1 MKLLIA
7 GGRDFNNRELMMYH
21 LKAMFDLGE
30 IDPSVELICGMA
42 RGADML
48 GYEIF
53 KAAELPIHVF
63 KPDWN
68 GLGKRAGFVR
78 NEEMGDVADLAL
90 IFWDQQSRGTKHMID
105 YMAKLQKPVRIV
117 HYNQR

>member
-7 GGRDFNNRELMMYH
+7 GGRDFNNLELMLHYLEGMY
-21 LKAMFDLGE
+21 KLGE
-30 IDPSVELICGMA
+30 IDDSVELICGMA

-48 GYEIF
+48 GHHIF
-53 KAAELPIHVF
+53 SQANLPIHVF

-78 NEEMGDVADLAL
+78 NTEMGDVADLAL
-90 IFWDQQSRGTKHMID
+90 IFWDQKSKGTKHMIS
-105 YMAKLQKPVRIV
+105 YMDRLNKPVRLV
-117 HYNQR
+117 YY

>member
-7 GGRDFNNRELMMYH
+7 GGRDFNDRAAMMTALQTLFEAGH
-21 LKAMFDLGE
+21 

-48 GYEIF
+48 GHQIF
-53 KAAELPIHVF
+53 KDAALPIHVF
-63 KPDWN
+63 QPDWN

-78 NEEMGDVADLAL
+78 NEQMGDVADLAL
-90 IFWDQQSRGTKHMID
+90 IFWDGQSKGTKHMID
-105 YMAKLQKPVRIV
+105 YMRKLNKPAHIY
-117 HYNQR
+117 HY

>member
-21 LKAMFDLGE
+21 LEAMFNAGE
-30 IDPSVELICGMA
+30 LDESVELICGMA

-48 GYEIF
+48 GYKVF
-53 KAAELPIHVF
+53 KEAGLYVHIF
-63 KPDWN
+63 KPDWD

-78 NEEMGDVADLAL
+78 NAEMGDVADLAL
-90 IFWDQQSRGTKHMID
+90 IFWDQKSKGTKHMID

-117 HYNQR
+117 HY